1 MAQDNNNNNKK
12 TLKRWVPL
20 EANPEVWNE
29 IVHKCGV
36 DPSWNYVDVY
46 GFDPELLAMIPRPV
60 QAIIFLFPITEAYE
74 KFKAEEEAHLIKCGQ
89 YISPDV
95 VFFKQTISNACG
107 MIALL
112 HSVGSND
119 DEIIDPGLFNDII
132 SQAKNASIEERVELL
147 ENSDEL
153 ASVHEAAAYDGQTVA
168 PDREDSIDLHFICF
182 IEVDQH
188 LYELD
193 GRKAFPIN
201 HGKCTD
207 LVKDAAKV
215 MRKYMERDPDETHFS
230 AIALCKTEE

>member
-1 MAQDNNNNNKK
+1 M
-12 TLKRWVPL
+12 
-20 EANPEVWNE
+20 
-29 IVHKCGV
+29 
-36 DPSWNYVDVY
+36 DPKWNYVDVY

-74 KFKAEEEAHLIKCGQ
+74 KFKAEEEAHLTKCGQ
-89 YISPDV
+89 YISPEV

-119 DEIIDPGLFNDII
+119 DEIIGKVLVESILIVANTQPLPPNYLGPGLFNDII
-132 SQAKNASIEERVELL
+132 SKAKKASTEERVELL
-147 ENSDEL
+147 ENSAEL

-168 PDREDSIDLHFICF
+168 PDREYSIDLHFVCF

-207 LVKDAAKV
+207 LVKVKLTV
-215 MRKYMERDPDETHFS
+215 TIFV
-230 AIALCKTEE
+230 